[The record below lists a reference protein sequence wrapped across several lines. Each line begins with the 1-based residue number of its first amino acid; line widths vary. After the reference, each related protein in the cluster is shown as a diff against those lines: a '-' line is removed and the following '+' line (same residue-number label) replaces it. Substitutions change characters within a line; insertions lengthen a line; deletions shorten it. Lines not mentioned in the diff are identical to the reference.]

1 MTDARIV
8 DARYRPFE
16 GSIEQGSRGAIMS
29 MARWSALRALG
40 ARRRWTAKVV
50 PVGLALIALGP
61 AITALGVQAL
71 LGDQLGQGGLPVDL
85 VPYAPYYGL
94 ISFAILAYAA
104 LIIPETICPDRR
116 SRVLDLYLSTAL
128 SARDYV
134 LGKLLAALVP
144 LLTVTTVPLLVLY
157 VGNVFFSPAP
167 ITYVQEHLREL
178 PAIIAGGLVIA
189 LFYALLGL
197 AISSLTDRRAFASVG
212 FVILLVASGVI
223 SGALDQVADIGR
235 GAEYLNVSELPVR
248 LAQQL
253 IGNEA
258 GDVIDGPLAPEDP
271 LPVLPLIAAN
281 AVVMGLSSLILF
293 LRYRRVAR

>member
-94 ISFAILAYAA
+94 ISFAILAYDA

-197 AISSLTDRRAFASVG
+197 AISSLTDRRALASVG

>member
-157 VGNVFFSPAP
+157 VGTVFFSPAP
-167 ITYVQEHLREL
+167 TTYVQEHLREL